1 MSESVPGHIRYTEL
15 DALRGIAIV
24 MMVLFHLVFDLSFF
38 SLYQVDTDHGFWRIF
53 GYATASLFVLIAGAA
68 VALRAGRIPFHA
80 GEFADMLPFIK
91 RGLLLIG
98 VGFLVTIGTYLFLA
112 ESGYVLFG
120 ILHLIGTSTIL
131 APLFFRL
138 QRKVIIPGILIVLA
152 GWLLTIP
159 FGPVYLLWMG
169 IHPPGYYS
177 VDYTPLIPWFGV
189 FLIGMA
195 WGFWWYPN
203 GSRSFRL
210 SLWYE
215 KILRIP
221 ALPGRHSLLIYL
233 LHQPILLG
241 LLSLVFGKIPGI

>member
-1 MSESVPGHIRYTEL
+1 MLEPVPGRIRYTEL

-38 SLYQVDTDHGFWRIF
+38 SLFQVDTNHGFWRIF

-68 VALRAGRIPFHA
+68 VALRAGRIPSTTRGVA
-80 GEFADMLPFIK
+80 VMLPFMK

-98 VGFLVTIGTYLFLA
+98 VGFLVTVGTYLFLA
-112 ESGYVLFG
+112 GNGYVLFG
-120 ILHLIGTSTIL
+120 ILHLIGASTIL

-138 QRKVIIPGILIVLA
+138 EKKVIIPGVLIVLA

-159 FGPVYLLWMG
+159 FGPVYLLWIG

-203 GSRSFRL
+203 GSRSFRV
-210 SLWYE
+210 SPWCE

-233 LHQPILLG
+233 LHQPILLV
-241 LLSLVFGKIPGI
+241 LLSLAFGKIPGI